1 MCEDSTSFEF
11 LSVRSS
17 ILIDT
22 QYFSKIFSIGEDWI
36 SFFQINGIENEFM
49 KFSRFIW
56 MFFDILKLNEWMK
69 IY

>member
-17 ILIDT
+17 ILIDI

-36 SFFQINGIENEFM
+36 SFFQINGIENEFT
-49 KFSRFIW
+49 KISRFI
-56 MFFDILKLNEWMK
+56 
-69 IY
+69 

>member
-22 QYFSKIFSIGEDWI
+22 QYFSKIFSIGED
-36 SFFQINGIENEFM
+36 
-49 KFSRFIW
+49 
-56 MFFDILKLNEWMK
+56 
-69 IY
+69 